1 MNRPTTQKKDTM
13 KAITQERYGL
23 SGVLRLDEIDKP
35 VPGDD
40 EVLVRVRAASV
51 NHGDLATIT
60 GVPYLG
66 RLVFGLPTPKQKV
79 PGRDIAGE
87 VEAVGRNVTRLRPGD
102 EVYVEVNGG
111 GFAEYV
117 RVPEDLPCPK
127 PANLTFEQAAA
138 VPCAGNTALHGL
150 RDRGGIK
157 AGQKVLIN
165 GASGGVG
172 TFAVQIAASYG
183 AEVTGVCSTR
193 NMELVRSLGA
203 DHVVDYTREDFTRS
217 GRRYDLIFDLAGNH
231 SLSDCR
237 RALSPGG
244 TLVLSSSKGGRCF
257 GPVLRLLG
265 ALVLAP
271 FVRQN
276 LRPCMAMRSRES
288 LVDLKDL
295 IESGRITPAV
305 EKTYPLSEL
314 PEAMRYFSEEHAR
327 AKIVITV

>member
-1 MNRPTTQKKDTM
+1 M
-13 KAITQERYGL
+13 KAIIRERYG
-23 SGVLRLDEIDKP
+23 SSDVLRLDEIDKP

-51 NHGDLATIT
+51 THGDLVTIT
-60 GVPYLG
+60 GMPYLG
-66 RLVFGLPTPKQKV
+66 RLAFGLPRPKQKV

-102 EVYVEVNGG
+102 EVYAEVNGG

-117 RVPEDLPCPK
+117 RVPGDLACPK

-138 VPCAGNTALHGL
+138 VPLSGNTALQGL
-150 RDRGGIK
+150 RDRGEIK

-172 TFAVQIAASYG
+172 TFAVQIAASFG

-203 DHVVDYTREDFTRS
+203 DHVVDYTREDFSRS

-244 TLVLSSSKGGRCF
+244 TLVLSSSKGGRWF
-257 GPVLRLLG
+257 GPMGRTMR

-276 LRPCMAMRSRES
+276 LRAYMATRSREN
-288 LVDLKDL
+288 LADLKEL
-295 IESGRITPAV
+295 IESGRITPAI
-305 EKTYPLSEL
+305 ERTYPLSEL

-327 AKIVITV
+327 AKIIITV